1 MATRT
6 TRTYP
11 VVYGGW
17 IGGLLA
23 LLVLIAVL
31 VLWLTQQVSPQEALL
46 IGALALAIL
55 LR

>member
-1 MATRT
+1 MAVQT

-17 IGGLLA
+17 IGA
-23 LLVLIAVL
+23 LIAILVIVACL
-31 VLWLTQQVSPQEALL
+31 VLWLTNKMDAQTAILL
-46 IGALALAIL
+46 GATNVAIL

>member
-1 MATRT
+1 MAVRSTRP
-6 TRTYP
+6 YP

-17 IGGLLA
+17 IGGLIA

-31 VLWLTQQVSPQEALL
+31 VLWLTQQISPQEALL
-46 IGALALAIL
+46 IGGLALAIL

>member
-1 MATRT
+1 MAVQ

-17 IGGLLA
+17 IGA
-23 LLVLIAVL
+23 LIAVL
-31 VLWLTQQVSPQEALL
+31 IIVACLVLWLIGQMDAREALL
-46 IGALALAIL
+46 IGFTNIAIL

>member
-1 MATRT
+1 MAVQQ

-23 LLVLIAVL
+23 GLLLVACL
-31 VLWLTQQVSPQEALL
+31 VLWLTGKIDVQTAVL
-46 IGALALAIL
+46 IGGTDLAIL

>member
-1 MATRT
+1 MAVQT

-17 IGGLLA
+17 IGA
-23 LLVLIAVL
+23 LIAILIIVACL
-31 VLWLTQQVSPQEALL
+31 VLWLTNQIDAKTALL
-46 IGALALAIL
+46 IGFTNIAIL